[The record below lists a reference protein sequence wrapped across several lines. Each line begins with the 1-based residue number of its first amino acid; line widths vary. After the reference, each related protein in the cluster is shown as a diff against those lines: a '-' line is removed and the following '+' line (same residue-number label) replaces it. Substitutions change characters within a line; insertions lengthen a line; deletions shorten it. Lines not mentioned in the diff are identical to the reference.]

1 MRYRLLILLL
11 LFAAALY
18 PQSRKQLETQKKKLN
33 EEIRT
38 TTKLINQTLKSRKG
52 AENRL
57 VLTKQSIKQ
66 GEQYLSLLNEE
77 IEILTHDIDSLET
90 ARADFE
96 NRLEYLK
103 MQYAADIK
111 LLYRQSKRNSF
122 SNFIF
127 IVSAEDLNEG
137 FRRYRY
143 LQQVSLQR
151 RLKALEIQAIADT
164 IAAQQLALSSS
175 KEQKEVAM
183 TERERQQKKLERQQR
198 SQDQQVKNLKKKE
211 SELKQ
216 KQKKQQQQV
225 AALDKKI
232 QDAINAEIEAQKKKK
247 GTAKEGTP
255 SESSSKGSTPSASFE
270 MSKEEKLIAGNFAAN
285 RGKLP
290 RPVERGNITG
300 HFGVQPHP
308 YLDKVTVNNKGIYI
322 QSPAGTDA
330 RAVFEGVVTKV
341 FAISGSN
348 QSVIVRHGNYS
359 TVYSNLSSVYVKAGD
374 KVTARQKIG
383 KIYTDPEDGNKTEL
397 YFLMYQDKNI
407 LNPESWLAR

>member
-1 MRYRLLILLL
+1 MKFKLLILLL
-11 LFAAALY
+11 LVSAALY
-18 PQSRKQLETQKKKLN
+18 PQSRKQLENQKKKLN

-38 TTKLINQTLKSRKG
+38 TTKLINQTLKSRQG

-77 IEILTHDIDSLET
+77 ISMLNHNIDSLEA
-90 ARADFE
+90 ARLDFE
-96 NRLEYLK
+96 NRLEYLR
-103 MQYAADIK
+103 MQYATDIK

-122 SNFIF
+122 SNFVF
-127 IVSAEDLNEG
+127 IVSATDLNEG

-143 LQQVSLQR
+143 LQQISIHR
-151 RLKALEIQAIADT
+151 RLKAIEIKAIADT
-164 IAAQQLALSSS
+164 IAAQELALTSSR
-175 KEQKEVAM
+175 EQKEIAM

-198 SQDQQVKNLKKKE
+198 SQDQQIKNLKQKE
-211 SELKQ
+211 SELKK
-216 KQKKQQQQV
+216 KQKKQQSQI
-225 AALDKKI
+225 AALEKKI
-232 QDAINAEIEAQKKKK
+232 QDAINAELEAQKKKK
-247 GTAKEGTP
+247 GAAKEP
-255 SESSSKGSTPSASFE
+255 SEGSSSSSSATFE
-270 MSKEEKLIAGNFAAN
+270 MSKEEKLIAGNFVAN
-285 RGKLP
+285 KGKLP

-308 YLDKVTVNNKGIYI
+308 YLEKVTVINKGIYI

-341 FAISGSN
+341 FAISGAN
-348 QSVIVRHGNYS
+348 QSVIIRHGNYS

-374 KVTARQKIG
+374 KVTTKQKIG
-383 KIYTDPEDGNKTEL
+383 RIFTDTEDGNKTEL

>member
-1 MRYRLLILLL
+1 MKYRILILLL

-18 PQSRKQLETQKKKLN
+18 PQSRKQLENQKKKLN

-66 GEQYLSLLNEE
+66 GEQYLSLLNNE
-77 IEILTHDIDSLET
+77 INILNHDIDSIEA
-90 ARADFE
+90 AREDYE
-96 NRLEYLK
+96 KRLEYLR
-103 MQYAADIK
+103 MQYATDIR

-127 IVSAEDLNEG
+127 IVSAENLNEG

-143 LQQVSLQR
+143 LQQVSLHR
-151 RLKALEIQAIADT
+151 RLKAMEIKEIADT
-164 IAAQQLALSSS
+164 LAAQEIALTNSR
-175 KEQKEVAM
+175 EQKEVAM
-183 TERERQQKKLERQQR
+183 NERERQQKKLERQQR
-198 SQDQQVKNLKKKE
+198 SQDQQIKSLKQKE
-211 SELKQ
+211 SELK
-216 KQKKQQQQV
+216 KKQQKQQSQI
-225 AALDKKI
+225 AALDRKI
-232 QDAINAEIEAQKKKK
+232 QDAINAEMEEQQRKK
-247 GTAKEGTP
+247 GAAKSSNKGT
-255 SESSSKGSTPSASFE
+255 SKGESSASFE

-348 QSVIVRHGNYS
+348 QSVIIRHGNYS
-359 TVYSNLSSVYVKAGD
+359 TVYSNLSTVYVKAGD
-374 KVTARQKIG
+374 KVTTKQKIG
-383 KIYTDPEDGNKTEL
+383 RIFTDTEDGNKTEL

>member
-1 MRYRLLILLL
+1 MKFKLLILLL
-11 LFAAALY
+11 LVSAALY
-18 PQSRKQLETQKKKLN
+18 PQSRKQLENQKKKLN

-38 TTKLINQTLKSRKG
+38 TTKLINQTLKSRQG

-77 IEILTHDIDSLET
+77 ISMLNHNIDSLEA
-90 ARADFE
+90 ARLDFE
-96 NRLEYLK
+96 NRLEYLR
-103 MQYAADIK
+103 MQYATDIK

-122 SNFIF
+122 SNFVF
-127 IVSAEDLNEG
+127 IVSATDLNEG

-143 LQQVSLQR
+143 LQQISIHR
-151 RLKALEIQAIADT
+151 RLKAIEIKAIADT
-164 IAAQQLALSSS
+164 IAAQELALTSSR
-175 KEQKEVAM
+175 EQKEIAM

-198 SQDQQVKNLKKKE
+198 SQDQQIKNLKQKE
-211 SELKQ
+211 SELKK
-216 KQKKQQQQV
+216 KQKKQQSQI
-225 AALDKKI
+225 AALEKKI
-232 QDAINAEIEAQKKKK
+232 QDAINAELEAQKKKK
-247 GTAKEGTP
+247 GAAKEP
-255 SESSSKGSTPSASFE
+255 SEGSSSSSSATFE
-270 MSKEEKLIAGNFAAN
+270 MSKEEKLIAGNFVAN
-285 RGKLP
+285 KGKLP

-308 YLDKVTVNNKGIYI
+308 YLEKVTVNNKGIYI

-341 FAISGSN
+341 FAISGAN
-348 QSVIVRHGNYS
+348 QSVIIRHGNYS

-374 KVTARQKIG
+374 KVTTKQKIG
-383 KIYTDPEDGNKTEL
+383 RIFTDTEDGNKTEL

>member
-1 MRYRLLILLL
+1 MKYRLLILLL
-11 LFAAALY
+11 LCTAALY
-18 PQSRKQLETQKKKLN
+18 PQSRKQLESQKKKLN

-66 GEQYLSLLNEE
+66 GEQYLNLLNDE
-77 IEILTHDIDSLET
+77 ITILNHDIDSLEA
-90 ARADFE
+90 ARQDFE
-96 NRLEYLK
+96 TRLEYLR

-127 IVSAEDLNEG
+127 IVSADDLNEG
-137 FRRYRY
+137 FRRYHY

-151 RLKALEIQAIADT
+151 RLKAIEIKAIADT
-164 IAAQQLALSSS
+164 IAAQELALTSSR
-175 KEQKEVAM
+175 EQKEVAM
-183 TERERQQKKLERQQR
+183 SERERQQKKLERQQR
-198 SQDQQVKNLKKKE
+198 SQDQQIKNLKQKE
-211 SELKQ
+211 SELR
-216 KQKKQQQQV
+216 KKQQKQQKQI
-225 AALDKKI
+225 AALDQKI
-232 QDAINAEIEAQKKKK
+232 QEAINAELEAQRKQK
-247 GTAKEGTP
+247 GAAKETTTSGG
-255 SESSSKGSTPSASFE
+255 SSGKSSSASFE

-285 RGKLP
+285 KGKLP

-330 RAVFEGVVTKV
+330 RAVFDGVVTKV

-348 QSVIVRHGNYS
+348 QSVIIRHGNYS
-359 TVYSNLSSVYVKAGD
+359 TVYSNLSTVYVKAGD

-383 KIYTDPEDGNKTEL
+383 RIFTDTEDGNKTEL